1 MMNYIATIITQ
12 LLTGLNPNNLYM
24 EESLVWRNTF
34 IDVQGYLYCGLVIV
48 GIIVIVILIEKY
60 FNGKGIKRI
69 EAQSF
74 PFSFSRLKHAH
85 LQERRSNYDQKRFIK
100 YRR

>member
-24 EESLVWRNTF
+24 EESLIWRNTF
-34 IDVQGYLYCGLVIV
+34 IDVQGYLYCSLVIV

-69 EAQSF
+69 EA
-74 PFSFSRLKHAH
+74 
-85 LQERRSNYDQKRFIK
+85 
-100 YRR
+100 

>member
-12 LLTGLNPNNLYM
+12 LLTGLNPSDLYM

-34 IDVQGYLYCGLVIV
+34 IDVQGYLYCSLVIV

-69 EAQSF
+69 EA
-74 PFSFSRLKHAH
+74 
-85 LQERRSNYDQKRFIK
+85 
-100 YRR
+100 

>member
-69 EAQSF
+69 EA
-74 PFSFSRLKHAH
+74 
-85 LQERRSNYDQKRFIK
+85 
-100 YRR
+100 